1 MLSVFVLVRY
11 VMWLWCRMLNML
23 LVNMMGDG
31 SDVCS
36 VMRVLWVISL
46 CLKVVDMMKSG
57 WNG

>member
-1 MLSVFVLVRY
+1 
-11 VMWLWCRMLNML
+11 ML